1 MNARAVVVAAAVLV
15 AAIAVSQ
22 APDTNG
28 CGTGASSAAQ
38 IVVDAIRTSAK
49 AEIAFQPAGFFVEGK
64 LGANVDADGLNKLL
78 SYPQEEIYVVS
89 LSGTQVKKALE
100 RGLSL
105 LPQPNHAFLQVSGIT
120 VTYSASEPAQSRV
133 RRVLVGTKALSDSAT
148 YKVAMPA
155 TLAKGA
161 LGYFTVWQKSNITDQ
176 TGVTVDA
183 AVRTYLNGK
192 GAWPLGETNRIV
204 GE

>member
-1 MNARAVVVAAAVLV
+1 MNARAVMVAAAIVA
-15 AAIAVSQ
+15 AAIAVCQ
-22 APDTNG
+22 GLDTAG
-28 CGTGASSAAQ
+28 CGSGPNPAAQ
-38 IVVDAIRTSAK
+38 IVVDALRTSAK
-49 AEIAFQPAGFFVEGK
+49 CEIGFQPAGFFTEGK
-64 LGANVDADGLNKLL
+64 LGSTADADELNKLL
-78 SYPQEEIYVVS
+78 AYAQEEIYVVT
-89 LSGTQVKKALE
+89 LTGTQVRKALE

-120 VTYSASEPAQSRV
+120 VTYSANEPAQSRV
-133 RRVLVGTKALSDSAT
+133 RRVLVGTKPLSDSAT

-161 LGYFTVWQKSNITDQ
+161 LGYFTIWQKSNITDQ

-192 GAWPLGETNRIV
+192 RAWPLGESNRIV

>member
-1 MNARAVVVAAAVLV
+1 MNARAVMVAGAIVAAAV
-15 AAIAVSQ
+15 AACQ
-22 APDTNG
+22 GLDTTG
-28 CGTGASSAAQ
+28 CGSGPNAAAQ
-38 IVVDAIRTSAK
+38 IVVDAIRASAK
-49 AEIAFQPAGFFVEGK
+49 AEIAFQPAGFFTEGK
-64 LGANVDADGLNKLL
+64 LGATASADELNKLL
-78 SYPQEEIYVVS
+78 AYAQEEIYIVT
-89 LSGTQVKKALE
+89 LTGMQVRKALE

-133 RRVLVGTKALSDSAT
+133 RKVLVGTKQLSDSAT

-161 LGYFTVWQKSNITDQ
+161 LGYFTVWQKSSITDQ
-176 TGVTVDA
+176 TGVKVDS
-183 AVRTYLNGK
+183 AVRTYLSGK
-192 GAWPLGETNRIV
+192 SAWPLGETNRIV